1 MDTLLLSAMLVYLFD
16 NVNKILAE
24 HRMNF
29 GGQTGP
35 AEGKTRWLWANS
47 GANVI
52 SGIWGKPIPY

>member
-1 MDTLLLSAMLVYLFD
+1 MDTLLLSTILVYFFD
-16 NVNKILAE
+16 DVNKILAE

-47 GANVI
+47 SANVI
-52 SGIWGKPIPY
+52 LGILGKPIPY